1 MSTQRYELDYQDP
14 GQDFKLLYIS
24 HSKCENDWHSLS
36 HSHYY
41 AEVFYIMEGKGFF
54 RVDSRQFP
62 IHPGDLVVI
71 NPYTP
76 HTELSF
82 AENPLA
88 YIVLGIDGVQFR
100 TSDGQEQPCFFLTG
114 EQTCSDYRFYME
126 SILRECEERQECYQE
141 VCSGLTQTLLALLRR
156 HLSRRSLSLGRA
168 KVTSECARI
177 QQYMDDHF
185 AENITLD
192 TLAAL
197 THMNKHYLVHAFNKE
212 IGCSPIS
219 YLLARRITESK
230 RLLETSDYPVSE
242 VGLVMGF
249 SSASYFSQRFKKAV
263 GVTPQ
268 EYRRAIRTQLAV
280 RGTATEK

>member
-1 MSTQRYELDYQDP
+1 MSTQRYELDYQGP

-24 HSKCENDWHSLS
+24 RSKCENDWHSLT
-36 HSHYY
+36 HSHYC
-41 AEVFYIMEGKGFF
+41 AEVFYILEGKGFF
-54 RVDSRQFP
+54 RVDSRQLP

-71 NPYTP
+71 NPYTL

-100 TSDGQEQPCFFLTG
+100 APDGQEQPCFFLTG
-114 EQTCSDYRFYME
+114 EQTCGEYRFYME
-126 SILRECEERQECYQE
+126 SILRECEERQECYLE
-141 VCSGLTQTLLALLRR
+141 VCSGLAQTLLVLLRR
-156 HLSRRSLSLGRA
+156 HLSRRSLSLSRA
-168 KVTSECARI
+168 RVTSECARI

-185 AENITLD
+185 TENITLD

-230 RLLETSDYPVSE
+230 RLLETSDHPVSE
-242 VGLVMGF
+242 VGLVLGF

-268 EYRRAIRTQLAV
+268 EYRRMIRTQLAV
-280 RGTATEK
+280 NQTAAER